1 MSCFTVFL
9 SHRVGDEKEA
19 RGYLQALATKMSE
32 ELESLKTASVG
43 VNNQRWQARRSQR
56 LDKMELLNL
65 QSRYYNYHL
74 STEDSINLYYL
85 MLVFVGKV
93 ENLPKT
99 TPTINIVSTFQ
110 ETFHSSSQ
118 YGWYRYPLKINLS
131 QMKSLLPHYDRLWHS
146 FETNMWMCDETVIW
160 SCILLNIRCPH
171 IDLKIWFS

>member
-1 MSCFTVFL
+1 M
-9 SHRVGDEKEA
+9 GDEKEA

-65 QSRYYNYHL
+65 QSRYYYNYHL

-93 ENLPKT
+93 ENSSKT

-110 ETFHSSSQ
+110 EMFHFSSQ
-118 YGWYRYPLKINLS
+118 YDYAFSRYWWLVVADIG
-131 QMKSLLPHYDRLWHS
+131 
-146 FETNMWMCDETVIW
+146 I
-160 SCILLNIRCPH
+160 
-171 IDLKIWFS
+171 FSK

>member
-1 MSCFTVFL
+1 M
-9 SHRVGDEKEA
+9 GDEKEA

-74 STEDSINLYYL
+74 STEDSINPYYL

-93 ENLPKT
+93 ENLSEP

-110 ETFHSSSQ
+110 KIFHFSSQ
-118 YGWYRYPLKINLS
+118 CDYALSRY
-131 QMKSLLPHYDRLWHS
+131 
-146 FETNMWMCDETVIW
+146 
-160 SCILLNIRCPH
+160 
-171 IDLKIWFS
+171 